1 MPYARRQSFAA
12 GRQEVAALGT
22 ALTISVQTTHMS
34 IRPTS
39 NFLLPLYGP
48 LAGNSPPA
56 AKSASPVQEAAEQ
69 TSREAVIP
77 ATGLGSPTS
86 GRDARAADSN
96 GEPDGNVESSLERAL
111 RQGRVASGNSTGE
124 ESNFTGARYAP
135 AIGLY
140 RRVSQYGD
148 SGPSVSSLMKSW
160 NDIVSQTQLE
170 DADVVSHVKAVAQND
185 SLGLQSGILHLTA

>member
-1 MPYARRQSFAA
+1 
-12 GRQEVAALGT
+12 
-22 ALTISVQTTHMS
+22 MS

-56 AKSASPVQEAAEQ
+56 AKSAALAREVAGNA
-69 TSREAVIP
+69 SREAVIP
-77 ATGLGSPTS
+77 AMEPGSPTS
-86 GRDARAADSN
+86 GRDAAAADAN
-96 GEPDGNVESSLERAL
+96 GDPDGNVKSGLETAL
-111 RQGRVASGNSTGE
+111 RQGRIAAGSSTGAS
-124 ESNFTGARYAP
+124 SNFASARYVP

-170 DADVVSHVKAVAQND
+170 DADVARHVKAVAQND